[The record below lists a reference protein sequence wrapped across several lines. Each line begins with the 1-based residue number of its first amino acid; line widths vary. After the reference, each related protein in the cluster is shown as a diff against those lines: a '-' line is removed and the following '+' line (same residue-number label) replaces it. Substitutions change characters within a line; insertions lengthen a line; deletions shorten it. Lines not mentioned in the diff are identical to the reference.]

1 MRAIILN
8 VIKIITLRNH
18 FFRLGVFHMK
28 KQAILTFVLAA
39 ALPFAGG
46 WAVSNPALAAVPA
59 VQQQAAARVSVQQL
73 KTGTVTTYDYGQIK
87 LYAYATNDPLSDEC
101 YALESKDGVVLLE
114 STLLRSNIREWSHF
128 VSQLQ
133 RPVVGELM
141 AYHPNGYAAYG
152 KHPVYATEQAVKNWQ
167 PDGGIY
173 AIVGNLDKAFGSA
186 TDLSMPDRAELLK
199 EGQTIQLAGITF
211 HILPAGDDAYSVEIP
226 QIHAVYRHMMGS
238 DVHNILVSREQI
250 ASEIQTLQGYQQKQY
265 DLILTGHYK
274 PEGQAAVAQKIGY
287 LKKFRNWPPRL
298 QTALPLYRA

>member
-1 MRAIILN
+1 
-8 VIKIITLRNH
+8 
-18 FFRLGVFHMK
+18 MK
-28 KQAILTFVLAA
+28 KTTILTFALAA
-39 ALPFAGG
+39 AIPFAGG
-46 WAVSNPALAAVPA
+46 WAVSNPALAAAPA
-59 VQQQAAARVSVQQL
+59 VQQQSGARISVQSL
-73 KTGTVTTYDYGQIK
+73 KTGTVTIYDYGTIK

-114 STLLRSNIREWSHF
+114 STILHNNIQEWSQF

-133 RPVVGELM
+133 RPVVAELM

-167 PDGGIY
+167 PGGGIY

-211 HILPAGDDAYSVEIP
+211 NILPAGDDAYSVEIP

-238 DVHNILVSREQI
+238 DVHNILISREQI
-250 ASEIQTLQGYQQKQY
+250 AAEIQTMQGYQQKQY

-287 LKKFRNWPPRL
+287 LKKVQELAGTSPDRASFIQSVKEAFPNYQGDNYL
-298 QTALPLYRA
+298 DMTASFLFTH